1 MLTIWG
7 VHKNKQT
14 NISLITKIPI
24 FRSFSGRS
32 SSIPK
37 NKQEFKD
44 MLYNKMLPDS
54 LKVPVVVRVCN
65 EDPEILR
72 QHQGNLLMGY

>member
-1 MLTIWG
+1 
-7 VHKNKQT
+7 
-14 NISLITKIPI
+14 
-24 FRSFSGRS
+24 
-32 SSIPK
+32 
-37 NKQEFKD
+37 

-72 QHQGNLLMGY
+72 QHQGNLLMGYWQLFSFDSIWGKSSLDGLGQQFQ

>member
-1 MLTIWG
+1 
-7 VHKNKQT
+7 
-14 NISLITKIPI
+14 
-24 FRSFSGRS
+24 
-32 SSIPK
+32 
-37 NKQEFKD
+37 